1 MILSIPFSPKLM
13 LRLTS
18 VFLSILGLALP
29 LTAQE
34 LNCNVIV
41 NSDRVQTTERRVF
54 KDMEVAFAQFLNERK
69 WTNDIF
75 ESEERINCNMIITI
89 ESQPSIGI
97 FNATV
102 QIQSARPIY
111 NTNYESILLNFADRD
126 WQFQYVE
133 SQPLD
138 FNDNSYINNLT
149 SMLAYYAYIIIG
161 LDYDTFG
168 NLGGS
173 LFIEKAWNVVINAQ
187 SSGRVGWEPL
197 GSNRNRYW
205 LAENLLNPLMIP
217 IREGFYRYHRLAM
230 DNFQKDADGGRKIVL
245 KALEDLQKVAR
256 VKPNSILVVAFFD
269 AKSDE
274 LINIFN
280 EGNITVR
287 RQAYDVLKDLDPS
300 KTEKYSQIIKN

>member
-1 MILSIPFSPKLM
+1 M

-54 KDMEVAFAQFLNERK
+54 TDMEVAFTQFLNERK

-173 LFIEKAWNVVINAQ
+173 LYIEKAWNVVINAQ

>member
-1 MILSIPFSPKLM
+1 M

-41 NSDRVQTTERRVF
+41 NSDRVQTTERSVF

-69 WTNDIF
+69 WSNDIF

-111 NTNYESILLNFADRD
+111 NTDYESILLNFADRD

-133 SQPLD
+133 SLPLD
-138 FNDNSYINNLT
+138 FNENAYNSNLT

-173 LFIEKAWNVVINAQ
+173 PHIEKAWNVLINAQ
-187 SSGRVGWEPL
+187 SSGRAGWEPV

-205 LAENLLNPLMIP
+205 LAENLLNPQMLP

-230 DNFQKDADGGRKIVL
+230 DNFQKDPDGGRKIVL
-245 KALEDLQKVAR
+245 EALKDLQKVSR
-256 VKPNSILVVAFFD
+256 IKPNSILVVAFFD

-274 LINIFN
+274 LINIFK

-300 KTEKYSQIIKN
+300 KTEKFSQIIKN

>member
-1 MILSIPFSPKLM
+1 M
-13 LRLTS
+13 LRLIS
-18 VFLSILGLALP
+18 VFLLILGLALP

-54 KDMEVAFAQFLNERK
+54 QDMEVAFAQFLNERK
-69 WTNDIF
+69 WTDDIF

-138 FNDNSYINNLT
+138 FNENSYINNLT

>member
-1 MILSIPFSPKLM
+1 MILSIQFSPKLM

-18 VFLSILGLALP
+18 VFLSLLGLALP

-217 IREGFYRYHRLAM
+217 IREGFYSYHRLAM

>member
-1 MILSIPFSPKLM
+1 MILSIQFSPKLM

-54 KDMEVAFAQFLNERK
+54 QDMEVAFAQFLNERK

>member
-1 MILSIPFSPKLM
+1 M

-41 NSDRVQTTERRVF
+41 NSDRVQTTERNVF
-54 KDMEVAFAQFLNERK
+54 KDMEVAFTQFLNERK

-138 FNDNSYINNLT
+138 FNENSYINNLT

-300 KTEKYSQIIKN
+300 KTEKYSQIIK

>member
-13 LRLTS
+13 LRLIS
-18 VFLSILGLALP
+18 VFLLILGLALP

-54 KDMEVAFAQFLNERK
+54 QDMEVAFAQFLNERK
-69 WTNDIF
+69 WTDDIF

-138 FNDNSYINNLT
+138 FNENSYINNLT

-187 SSGRVGWEPL
+187 SSGRVGWDPL

-256 VKPNSILVVAFFD
+256 IKPNSILVVAFFD
-269 AKSDE
+269 AKFDE

>member
-13 LRLTS
+13 LRLIS
-18 VFLSILGLALP
+18 VFLLILGLALP

-54 KDMEVAFAQFLNERK
+54 QDMEVAFAQFLNERK
-69 WTNDIF
+69 WTDDIF

-138 FNDNSYINNLT
+138 FNENSYINNLT